1 VLCSYVFIEAHPRRT
16 SAFFSSLPPV
26 SRPLLGPPAPALSE
40 RVASTPRSL
49 VSLPFALPVFLPTI
63 HHPLTTA
70 HCSFNS
76 FPVNSFAD
84 PHPLS
89 PLESYCFKK
98 GGGRGAP
105 LGLRLSNVRPPV
117 EAALPF
123 GFGDPDLVGTSQRT
137 CILTPLS
144 ATLMRHPASVAN
156 KRLTA
161 WLNLLDATLTKN
173 TGGRG
178 RCHSRALRAS
188 RSTSSKPNVFFPLW
202 NGVGDRTYPCAI
214 IGFAACASAKKAS
227 RE

>member
-1 VLCSYVFIEAHPRRT
+1 VFIEAHPRQT

-76 FPVNSFAD
+76 FPLNSFAA

-105 LGLRLSNVRPPV
+105 LGFRLSNVRPP
-117 EAALPF
+117 AF
-123 GFGDPDLVGTSQRT
+123 KRT

-144 ATLMRHPASVAN
+144 ATLTRTLSV
-156 KRLTA
+156 TP
-161 WLNLLDATLTKN
+161 LDATLTRPLASVASKRLITSLDATLTGNLSSKPFRCN
-173 TGGRG
+173 TYKKRGG
-178 RCHSRALRAS
+178 
-188 RSTSSKPNVFFPLW
+188 TSSKPNVFFPLW
-202 NGVGDRTYPCAI
+202 NSSHGVGDRTYPCAI

>member
-1 VLCSYVFIEAHPRRT
+1 MLSSSVFIEAYPRRT
-16 SAFFSSLPPV
+16 SAFFSSLPPAHC
-26 SRPLLGPPAPALSE
+26 PLSSDLSE
-40 RVASTPRSL
+40 RVASTPRSR

-70 HCSFNS
+70 HCSLNS

-105 LGLRLSNVRPPV
+105 HLTHRCSSVSRLPY
-117 EAALPF
+117 ALPSS
-123 GFGDPDLVGTSQRT
+123 VSRKS
-137 CILTPLS
+137 CICHS
-144 ATLMRHPASVAN
+144 YE
-156 KRLTA
+156 
-161 WLNLLDATLTKN
+161 N
-173 TGGRG
+173 TGGVG
-178 RCHSRALRAS
+178 
-188 RSTSSKPNVFFPLW
+188 VFFPLW
-202 NGVGDRTYPCAI
+202 NSSHGVGDRTYPCAI